1 MRRPRPKLML
11 PSLAVALS
19 ASLLAASATAQS
31 PAEPPTAS
39 AAETPT
45 FEDRVDVTEVLL
57 DIVAVDKKGRVVE
70 GLGIDDFA
78 VVEDGKPVTLTD
90 VSFYSTR
97 YGRPVNDEAGAEATA
112 GEHDG
117 SELPA
122 SRYFVL
128 FFEEQRGNANIGN
141 RLLQQQLDAGRKS
154 RDWIET
160 EMGPSDWVAVLSY
173 DNKLEIHQDFTQDRL
188 ALLDAIQAASVKGKD
203 PGIRTPSERRRA
215 IADGPSIFRN
225 LPSGPQ
231 LARDTKHMYDALR
244 VTAEA
249 SGYLVGRK
257 NLLLFTI
264 GFGRL
269 DSGPFAQPDPR
280 YYPDLEKALNANNV
294 AIYPIDLSRPGVEH
308 LQESFLNQLAF
319 DSGGFYFRN
328 FVSFATPLAS
338 IAQENTGYY
347 LLSYRTTRA
356 QDDKDR
362 YRRIKVTTS
371 QRKVKLRAPRGVQV
385 GS

>member
-1 MRRPRPKLML
+1 MRRPQPKLIFL
-11 PSLAVALS
+11 SLTMALWVSTLAGALS
-19 ASLLAASATAQS
+19 AQS
-31 PAEPPTAS
+31 PATQPDPS
-39 AAETPT
+39 AAPPPT
-45 FEDRVDVTEVLL
+45 FEERIDVTEVLL
-57 DIVAVDKKGRVVE
+57 DIVAVDNKGRVVE
-70 GLGIDDFA
+70 GLGIDDFT
-78 VVEDGKPVTLTD
+78 VVEDGEPVTLTD

-97 YGRPVNDEAGAEATA
+97 YGRPPGEDTA
-112 GEHDG
+112 GDRDG

-122 SRYFVL
+122 SRYFIL
-128 FFEEQRGNANIGN
+128 FFEDQRRNASIGN

-154 RDWIET
+154 RGWIEKV
-160 EMGPSDWVAVLSY
+160 MGPSDWVAVLSY
-173 DNKLEIHQDFTQDRL
+173 DAKLEIHQDFTQDRQ
-188 ALLDAIQAASVKGKD
+188 ALLDAIGAATVGGKA
-203 PGIRTPSERRRA
+203 PGIRTPSQRRRA

-231 LARDTKHMYDALR
+231 LARDTTRLYDALR
-244 VTAEA
+244 LAAEA

-257 NLLLFTI
+257 SLLLFTI

-280 YYPDLEKALNANNV
+280 YYPALERALNANNV
-294 AIYPIDLSRPGVEH
+294 AIYPIDLTPPGVEH

-319 DSGGFYFRN
+319 DSGGYYFRN
-328 FVSFATPLAS
+328 FISFATPLAS

-347 LLSYRTTRA
+347 LLSYRTSRA
-356 QDDKDR
+356 EDEDDR

-371 QRKVKLRAPRGVQV
+371 RRKVRLRAPRGVQV